1 MRHSSGIIGHMKEL
15 VFSTGN
21 TSKYSYAL
29 DVCGQYGIGL
39 TQSSQEIDEIQG
51 EDEAKIALDK
61 AAKAYDLLQRPVIV
75 TDDSWAIP
83 GLGGFP
89 GAYMK
94 SMNHW
99 FRPEDFINLTQPLT
113 DRRIFLTVCLAYQ
126 DAARSKLFIQ
136 KQEGVLLAEPKGLH
150 GPAGAKIISMRGDDG
165 LSIAEVHDKELNTA
179 DREYAKIWHEFAQWF
194 NQDV

>member
-1 MRHSSGIIGHMKEL
+1 MKQL

-21 TSKYSYAL
+21 TSKYSYAHK
-29 DVCGQYGIGL
+29 VCGQYDIDL
-39 TQSSQEIDEIQG
+39 SQSTLEIDEIQG

-61 AAKAYDLLQRPVIV
+61 AEKAYELLQRPVIV
-75 TDDSWAIP
+75 TDDSWAMP

-113 DRRIFLTVCLAYQ
+113 DRRIFLTACLAYK
-126 DAARSKLFIQ
+126 DEARSRLFVQ
-136 KQEGVLLAEPKGLH
+136 KQEGVVLTEPKGSH
-150 GPAGAKIISMRGDDG
+150 GPAAARIISMLGDEG
-165 LSIAEVHDKELNTA
+165 LTIAEVYDEGLNTA
-179 DREYAKIWHEFAQWF
+179 DREYAKIWHEFAEWYRGL
-194 NQDV
+194 

>member
-29 DVCGQYGIGL
+29 DVCSQYGIGL

-94 SMNHW
+94 SINHW

-113 DRRIFLTVCLAYQ
+113 DRRIFLTVCLAYK
-126 DAARSKLFIQ
+126 DAAHSKLFIQ
-136 KQEGVLLAEPKGLH
+136 KQEGVLLAKPKGSH
-150 GPAGAKIISMRGDDG
+150 GPAAAKIIAMLGDDG

-194 NQDV
+194 IQDV